1 MISTPGDLIASRSAG
16 VDRIDRAAP
25 TVAFFG
31 TACPLS
37 QLGYDSRPVLDQPLF
52 GIDPLARL
60 C

>member
-1 MISTPGDLIASRSAG
+1 MISTSGDLIASRFTG

-31 TACPLS
+31 TACPLL
-37 QLGYDSRPVLDQPLF
+37 QLGYASRPVLDQPLC
-52 GIDPLARL
+52 GIDLPARL